1 MVGSRGEA
9 PGRRRHLCMN
19 WDSVMAAHLDAER
32 RERLAG
38 ACVGLAGAGGLGS
51 NCAALLARCG
61 VGRLVVVDFDVVSV
75 SNLNR
80 QHFLPEHVGRP
91 KVEALKDM
99 LGRINPDVRVDA
111 RCGRLDRDNVAEMF
125 CGCAPVVEA
134 VDAPEAKSM
143 IVEHCLRAGLFVI
156 GASGMA
162 GWGGPA
168 MECRT
173 FGSRAVIVGD
183 GRYGVSRDMP
193 VLAPRV
199 MMAAA
204 MQADQVLGYLLGA
217 CPGMEG

>member
-1 MVGSRGEA
+1 
-9 PGRRRHLCMN
+9 
-19 WDSVMAAHLDAER
+19 MASHLDVQR
-32 RERLAG
+32 RERLAA

-51 NCAALLARCG
+51 NCAVMLARSG
-61 VGRLVVVDFDVVSV
+61 VGRLVLVDCDVVSV

-80 QHFLPEHVGRP
+80 QHFLPEHVGQP

-99 LGRINPDVRVDA
+99 LRMINPDVRVDA
-111 RCGRLDRDNVAEMF
+111 RCARMDKETVADFFE
-125 CGCAPVVEA
+125 GCAPVVEA
-134 VDAPEAKSM
+134 VDAPETKSM
-143 IVEHCLRAGLFVI
+143 IVEQCLRAGLFVI

-168 MECRT
+168 MACRA
-173 FGSRAVIVGD
+173 FGSRALVVGD

-204 MQADQVLGYLLGA
+204 MQADQVLAYLLGE
-217 CPGMEG
+217 CPGMAV